1 MPPGVGPGV
10 LVAPGVPFGMG
21 VGAGFGGA
29 SDAGVGVAA
38 GDGVEVGV
46 AVGLGV
52 GLGVGV
58 GLGLGVGVGLGLG
71 VGVGV
76 AMGVGVGVAAGAGPT
91 TIETVAGS
99 NACATPSNGRYE
111 KVSTPLKPLSGWYWK
126 PPFAARDRLPFAGP
140 PTRTAWSG
148 SPSRSMSFP
157 RTPGAPT
164 TSVVWKGVE

>member
-1 MPPGVGPGV
+1 V
-10 LVAPGVPFGMG
+10 LVAPGVPFGTG
-21 VGAGFGGA
+21 VGAGFGGV

-46 AVGLGV
+46 EVGVAVDLGV

-76 AMGVGVGVAAGAGPT
+76 ATGVGVGVAAGAGPT

-111 KVSTPLKPLSGWYWK
+111 KASTPLKPLSGWYWK
-126 PPFAARDRLPFAGP
+126 PPLAARDRLPFAGA

-157 RTPGAPT
+157 RTPEAPT
-164 TSVVWKGVE
+164 TSVVWNGVE